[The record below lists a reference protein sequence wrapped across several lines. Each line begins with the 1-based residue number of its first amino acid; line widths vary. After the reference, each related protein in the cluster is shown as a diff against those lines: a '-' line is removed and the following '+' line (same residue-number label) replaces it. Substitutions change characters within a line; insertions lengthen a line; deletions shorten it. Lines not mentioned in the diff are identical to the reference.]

1 MTGKATF
8 DRINSLLSY
17 DPETGSLH
25 WRVSP
30 RCSDIPVG
38 SEAGFLS
45 QGYIKIG
52 IDWDEYL
59 AHRVAHLLMT
69 GHWPEGNPEHA
80 NRIRHDNRWENIKD
94 LARNQSENG
103 GNHGLN
109 SNNTSGLKGV
119 CWDTWSSKW
128 MARIKFQ
135 WKMINLG
142 RFEENRLAGLHYDAA
157 AKLAWGPRFAC
168 LNFPSEDSDYIVL
181 PERVIS
187 LLGSPR

>member
-1 MTGKATF
+1 MKPFKQGDLCATF
-8 DRINSLLSY
+8 DRVDSLLRY
-17 DPETGSLH
+17 EFLTGKFYWKIS
-25 WRVSP
+25 RGRTAKS
-30 RCSDIPVG
+30 G
-38 SEAGFLS
+38 SEAGS
-45 QGYIKIG
+45 YSEGYIVIKIDG
-52 IDWDEYL
+52 KSYK

-69 GHWPEGNPEHA
+69 GSWPDGEPDHE

-142 RFEENRLAGLHYDAA
+142 RFEENRLAGLTYDAA
-157 AKLAWGPRFAC
+157 AKIVWGRRFAC
-168 LNFPSEDSDYIVL
+168 LFP
-181 PERVIS
+181 
-187 LLGSPR
+187 LGGFR